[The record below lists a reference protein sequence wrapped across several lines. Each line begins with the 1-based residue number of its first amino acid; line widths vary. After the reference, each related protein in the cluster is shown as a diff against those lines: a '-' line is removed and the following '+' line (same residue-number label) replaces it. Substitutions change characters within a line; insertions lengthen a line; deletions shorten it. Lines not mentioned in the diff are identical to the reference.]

1 GGLPGRLHPGL
12 RAPLRRREVSDPADV
27 RARGRPLAVLRPH
40 RRAATGRTRGRA
52 PRWRLRSRPAA
63 RSRAV
68 CAARVPFITRSDISA
83 AVKGD
88 PLPRTKPTITL
99 DEAQQVVAK
108 AIARA
113 QEMGIAIAVV
123 VVDDAG
129 GSVALSRMDGSPV
142 MAVAMATG
150 KAYTA
155 VGMGAPTEVWEN
167 LSKDNPSFGGAI
179 TSIDGF
185 VPF

>member
-1 GGLPGRLHPGL
+1 M
-12 RAPLRRREVSDPADV
+12 
-27 RARGRPLAVLRPH
+27 
-40 RRAATGRTRGRA
+40 
-52 PRWRLRSRPAA
+52 
-63 RSRAV
+63 
-68 CAARVPFITRSDISA
+68 
-83 AVKGD
+83 
-88 PLPRTKPTITL
+88 PRTKPTITL

-185 VPF
+185 VPFGGGQPLTSDGALIGAVGVSGGTVEQDVEIAKHAATALS